1 MGGRSRQMET
11 IAIPGQQSRGAA
23 LSLATTAWSAA
34 APSLQT
40 IPFHA
45 VAIGCFRHS
54 EAIS

>member
-54 EAIS
+54 EAIP